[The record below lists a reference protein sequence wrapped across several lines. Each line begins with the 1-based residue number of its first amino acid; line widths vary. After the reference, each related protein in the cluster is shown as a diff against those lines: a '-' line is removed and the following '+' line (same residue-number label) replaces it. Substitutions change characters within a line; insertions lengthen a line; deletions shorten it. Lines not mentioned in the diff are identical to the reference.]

1 MRNSRQMSL
10 LMESWKNFL
19 KEENSTNFNTKISEI
34 LVRFEKA
41 FPNYMIEKV
50 QGNYG
55 EVSFLVYDEYTEG
68 RNNYPIGTIECIKDP
83 WFDSDDYIVFS
94 ISSSDA
100 EGIMSD
106 KRCGPLLYELILEY
120 VSSVDPKA
128 YLLSDREIVSK
139 PAKKVWD
146 YYLKSRSGE
155 SGDVISQQFDVSEEN
170 VEYFG
175 EKDKKISNL
184 SKNRDIEDD
193 EWDEITDYKEDY
205 GNNILNI
212 SHLTPN
218 DPNDDVHQVSAIK
231 DKKSDWSE
239 SSLSKGYRKKDG
251 STPLTDYFK
260 GKGRLK

>member
-19 KEENSTNFNTKISEI
+19 KEEDSTNFNTKISEI

-83 WFDSDDYIVFS
+83 WFDSDDYTVFS
-94 ISSSDA
+94 ISSSNA
-100 EGIMSD
+100 EGIMSSQ
-106 KRCGPLLYELILEY
+106 RCGPLLYELILEY
-120 VSSVDPKA
+120 VSSVDSKA
-128 YLLSDREIVSK
+128 YLLSDREIVSGE
-139 PAKKVWD
+139 AKKVWD
-146 YYLKSRSGE
+146 YYLSKR

-170 VEYFG
+170 VEEFG

-184 SKNRDIEDD
+184 SKNRYIEDD
-193 EWDEITDYKEDY
+193 EWDEITDYKQDY

-218 DPNDDVHQVSAIK
+218 DPDDDVHQVSAIK
-231 DKKSDWSE
+231 DKKSEWFD

-260 GKGRLK
+260 RKERLKEL